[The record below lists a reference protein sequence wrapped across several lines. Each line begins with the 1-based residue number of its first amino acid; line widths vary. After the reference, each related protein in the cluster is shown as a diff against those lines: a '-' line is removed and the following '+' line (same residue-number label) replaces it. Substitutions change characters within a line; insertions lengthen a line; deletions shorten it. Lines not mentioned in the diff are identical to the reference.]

1 METLLF
7 NVNGTKFLSKK
18 IIKVIAE
25 DVKSGDLLELEREPS
40 NKHDPFAVKVFYDDQ
55 FIGYVEREFSEE
67 VSKLIDSGVDYD
79 CEVFDCSAEW
89 DTNYTDSGREVE
101 YVSSIDLLAEITI
114 K

>member
-18 IIKVIAE
+18 IIKVVAE
-25 DVKSGDLLELEREPS
+25 DVKSGDILELEREPS

-67 VSKLIDSGVDYD
+67 VSKLIDSGVDYE

-89 DTNYTDSGREVE
+89 DTKYTDSGREVE